1 MRQSRT
7 TKQKAIL
14 EEELAT
20 KKTFFSAE
28 EFYVILKNK
37 YPQIGIATVYRFLH
51 EKVDKNFLHSYT
63 CHRKALYSLQK
74 KAHVHFYCEQ
84 CHVEKHLDIK
94 NVDFLKNLQC
104 KEGSSC
110 NEDKRDNTNNYYC

>member
-51 EKVDKNFLHSYT
+51 EKVDKNFLS
-63 CHRKALYSLQK
+63 
-74 KAHVHFYCEQ
+74 
-84 CHVEKHLDIK
+84 
-94 NVDFLKNLQC
+94 KNLRLQLRQWQ
-104 KEGSSC
+104 SQLV
-110 NEDKRDNTNNYYC
+110 